1 VQHLVLRGGAG
12 FYYGPTTHNVASATN
27 NSDGFSSSTTWN
39 ATCSNADSNT
49 VFNTGSGACV
59 AGQAD
64 NFTGPYSLSNP
75 FPSGV
80 VPVFTTAPAG
90 LANNLGT
97 TLNTVLRSQR
107 TPTIYN
113 YNFALEYEL
122 PHQVVVTVGYVG
134 SRGLFLPFSSVDL
147 NQLQDVVQKYVSQ
160 YNLLVAAGPVTAASV
175 VKMFTKNK
183 MANLAVV
190 GGGVWFA
197 IQELS
202 TPMLKLMNDQ
212 FGYLQSIF
220 SMFRG

>member
-1 VQHLVLRGGAG
+1 MEAGDRGTIVTLSTKLTIVVLEKNRR
-12 FYYGPTTHNVASATN
+12 P
-27 NSDGFSSSTTWN
+27 
-39 ATCSNADSNT
+39 
-49 VFNTGSGACV
+49 
-59 AGQAD
+59 
-64 NFTGPYSLSNP
+64 PYSE
-75 FPSGV
+75 V
-80 VPVFTTAPAG
+80 VDA
-90 LANNLGT
+90 
-97 TLNTVLRSQR
+97 
-107 TPTIYN
+107 
-113 YNFALEYEL
+113 
-122 PHQVVVTVGYVG
+122 
-134 SRGLFLPFSSVDL
+134 SVDL